1 MAERFAELLARPP
14 VEQLMALLNSEGAE
28 TRIVGG
34 AVRNILL
41 GLPASDIDM
50 GTTLRPEAVMDR
62 AAGAGL
68 KAAPT
73 GIEHG
78 TVTVIASGV
87 AFEVTTL
94 RRDVETDGRR
104 AVVAFSASFE
114 EDALRRDFTINQ
126 FSLSLDGTVHDYAG
140 GLNDLAG
147 RKIRFIGEP
156 EARIAEDYLRILRFF
171 RFHAAYG
178 EGMLD
183 AAGLAACA
191 SLKGGLARLSAERI
205 RAELLKLLAA
215 PGAAQVMPVF
225 VACGI
230 WGEAVGG
237 QPDLA
242 AFSAAGRAFPDADPI
257 ARLAALAV
265 RSEAD
270 AAALGRRLRLSSEEA
285 RRLAHTAK
293 ALEAIRAGHDRP
305 ERAVRLA
312 SIRFGAAAARDAL
325 GILATE
331 IGPDGAAGLAA
342 LSVPAMP
349 FRGNQVLAR
358 GVAAGPQV
366 GEAIEGAL
374 ELWATRGF
382 PEDAAL
388 RDACLED
395 AIAPILSRSG

>member
-1 MAERFAELLARPP
+1 MAERFAELLACPP
-14 VEQLMALLNSEGAE
+14 VAQLMALLNGEGAE

-34 AVRNILL
+34 AVRNLLL

-62 AAGAGL
+62 AARAGL

-140 GLNDLAG
+140 GLNDLAA

-178 EGMLD
+178 EGALD
-183 AAGLAACA
+183 AAGLAACT

-215 PGAAQVMPVF
+215 RGAAQVMPVF
-225 VACGI
+225 VACSI
-230 WGEAVGG
+230 WGEVVGG

-242 AFSAAGRAFPDADPI
+242 AFAAAGAAFPDADPI

-270 AAALGRRLRLSSEEA
+270 AAALGRRLRLSSEET
-285 RRLAHTAK
+285 RRLAHAAK
-293 ALEAIRAGHDRP
+293 ALEAIRAGQDWP

-366 GEAIEGAL
+366 GEAIEAAL

-395 AIAPILSRSG
+395 AITPILSRSG